1 MDSLRNQVVER
12 KAIEVI
18 EQNAEFK
25 EVPYTP
31 PKETIVAV
39 NYAVVGQAS
48 EAIPQAEHD
57 EGDSPVQPVKT
68 G

>member
-1 MDSLRNQVVER
+1 MDTLRNQIIER

-18 EQNAEFK
+18 QQNADFRDE
-25 EVPYTP
+25 PYTP

-39 NYAVVGQAS
+39 NYSIAGSA
-48 EAIPQAEHD
+48 EAIPTAEHD
-57 EGDSPVQPVKT
+57 EGDHPVQPVKT